1 MRAGFVETGRVILA
15 CASVA
20 TVILL
25 LFYRDELWTF
35 WIWLLDRMS

>member
-1 MRAGFVETGRVILA
+1 VILA

-35 WIWLLDRMS
+35 WIWLLDRLS